1 MTQKINVLLSLSERF
16 REQDPSTT
24 SRAQA
29 LEAKM
34 KEHFK
39 EKIKLQK
46 GETRSGNLVH
56 SNNATVKESLRN
68 ENQLN
73 TKLKNEV
80 KEVALDLRASVQD
93 AKHNLLSIGITLDRI
108 ISEKTEILK
117 EVLQFFR
124 HLINGAGNRTSYYSN
139 KIGRIKS
146 TLEGVMYSITSRTKK
161 SSKHVKLGI
170 EYENKAAME
179 QVINKPV
186 KRRRAFVLF
195 GLDIFLFMCK
205 F

>member
-24 SRAQA
+24 SRARA
-29 LEAKM
+29 LEAKI

-39 EKIKLQK
+39 EKIELQK
-46 GETRSGNLVH
+46 GETRSGNLAH
-56 SNNATVKESLRN
+56 SNNATVKETIRN

-80 KEVALDLRASVQD
+80 KEVALDLRAAVRD
-93 AKHNLLSIGITLDRI
+93 AKPNLSSTGITLDRI
-108 ISEKTEILK
+108 ISEKTEIPI

-124 HLINGAGNRTSYYSN
+124 HFNEAGNRTSYYSN
-139 KIGRIKS
+139 KLGRIKS

-170 EYENKAAME
+170 EYENKTAME

-186 KRRRAFVLF
+186 KRRRAFVSF